1 MVYTLTV
8 NPALDYTM
16 NLCENLKS
24 GKTNRSLN
32 ESYTFGGKGLNVSY
46 ILNELDTDNTALGFY
61 GGFAGEEIINL
72 ISKAGIKNDFIRLNN
87 GTSRI
92 NVKLKGDEET
102 EINGSGPEV
111 DGNAISKLFQK
122 IDTLKDGD
130 ALILSGSISKGMS
143 AQFYAEIL
151 EKCKNKSILTV
162 VDATGK
168 LLTNTLSYNP
178 FLIKPNRDEIEELF
192 GKDISIDEGAHRLI
206 EMGALN
212 VLVSLG
218 KDGAKLYTQNGKKFT
233 LKAPDGNAVNT
244 VGAGDSM
251 VAGFVAEYLKTSDI
265 SSSFIYGVAS
275 GSATAFS
282 YSLAKKEEIIKLAD
296 ILKED
301 IHFE

>member
-16 NLCENLKS
+16 ILSDMLEI
-24 GKTNRSLN
+24 GKTNRSLK

-46 ILNELDTDNTALGFY
+46 VLNELGTSNTALGFC
-61 GGFAGEEIINL
+61 GGFVGEKIINL
-72 ISKAGIKNDFIRLNN
+72 VSEAGIKTDFIRLKN

-92 NVKLKGDEET
+92 NLKLKGNKET
-102 EINGSGPEV
+102 EINGIGPEI
-111 DGNAISKLFQK
+111 DEHSISTLFQK

-130 ALILSGSISKGMS
+130 ALILSGSILKGMS
-143 AQFYAEIL
+143 AQFYAKIL
-151 EKCKNKSILTV
+151 DRCKNKSILSI

-168 LLTNTLSYNP
+168 LLTNTLCYNP
-178 FLIKPNRDEIEELF
+178 FLIKPNRDEIQELF
-192 GKDISIDEGAHRLI
+192 GKNVSVDDGARRLT

-218 KDGAKLYTQNGKKFT
+218 KDGAVLYTQNGKKFT
-233 LKAPDGNAVNT
+233 LSAPDGNAVNT

-251 VAGFVAEYLKTSDI
+251 VAGFVAEYLRTSDLV
-265 SSSFIYGVAS
+265 SSFIYGVAS

-282 YSLAKKEEIIKLAD
+282 PYLAKKEEIIKLID
-296 ILKED
+296 TIKED